1 MDMAERGARHLRERG
16 QSNEWERKSA
26 GEQETFERDTLDA
39 GPRPGARPGARRG
52 RCSSRLAGRRLPC
65 GFRTVTVTV
74 RFENFVTLTRSRTA
88 EIPIVTQDTL
98 EALAHDLLLPFF
110 DERENP
116 RRRKIRLIGVRAEKL
131 LRESPA
137 P

>member
-1 MDMAERGARHLRERG
+1 
-16 QSNEWERKSA
+16 
-26 GEQETFERDTLDA
+26 
-39 GPRPGARPGARRG
+39 
-52 RCSSRLAGRRLPC
+52 
-65 GFRTVTVTV
+65 
-74 RFENFVTLTRSRTA
+74 VTLTRSRTA
-88 EIPIVTQDTL
+88 PIPIVTQDTL
-98 EALAHDLLLPFF
+98 EALARDLLLPFF